1 MGLPRWHSGKASI
14 CQSRRCRRLKFILWV
29 SGSGR
34 SPGGGNGNALQYSC
48 LENRMDR
55 GAWQAIVHRVTK
67 SRTRVVTALQCCV
80 SFCCTTKWISHMYT
94 YISSLLSHLPPP
106 RHPPLPVPCYP
117 LGHQGALGII
127 VSWELCMSNSNGMF
141 SVLLPQ
147 AAVCF
152 AVGYMEDLLR
162 VSEGP
167 AYRTPGCSEAPRAA
181 YTSSFIP
188 GSWPEIL
195 FDITFLNFLKQTL
208 HEL

>member
-80 SFCCTTKWISHMYT
+80 SFCCTTGWLSSVYT
-94 YISSLLSHLPPP
+94 YTLSLDPPF
-106 RHPPLPVPCYP
+106 
-117 LGHQGALGII
+117 QA
-127 VSWELCMSNSNGMF
+127 ELCAIQQVPTGYLFYTWSCLYVS
-141 SVLLPQ
+141 
-147 AAVCF
+147 AAVSICPTLF
-152 AVGYMEDLLR
+152 FPAVSARPFSLSCLYSCKYVHQDHFSRFHVCALVYDTCLSLSDLLHSVWHTLKSIQ
-162 VSEGP
+162 VSTNDP
-167 AYRTPGCSEAPRAA
+167 I
-181 YTSSFIP
+181 SF
-188 GSWPEIL
+188 L
-195 FDITFLNFLKQTL
+195 FMG
-208 HEL
+208 E